1 MNISR
6 ELFAPILRV
15 LGGGE
20 GMRHLSHY
28 EGLPLVELDLDHNA
42 IQKAENLGADKL
54 PNLRVLRLG
63 FNSIEDLSNFRN
75 CLALAVLDVRFN
87 K

>member
-1 MNISR
+1 M
-6 ELFAPILRV
+6 FW
-15 LGGGE
+15 GE
-20 GMRHLSHY
+20 GGIRVPSRC

-42 IQKAENLGADKL
+42 IEKAENLGVEKL

-63 FNSIEDLSNFRN
+63 FNSIEDLSNVGS
-75 CLALAVLDVRFN
+75 CLALAILDVRFN

>member
-1 MNISR
+1 MLG
-6 ELFAPILRV
+6 EGGILRV
-15 LGGGE
+15 LS
-20 GMRHLSHY
+20 RY

-42 IQKAENLGADKL
+42 IQKAENLGVEKL

-63 FNSIEDLSNFRN
+63 FNSIEELSNVRS
-75 CLALAVLDVRFN
+75 CLALAILDVRFN